1 MKAVMRLVALA
12 VMFCLWAN
20 AAHAQETLHR
30 ALEPYAL
37 FQTDITT
44 MLDADVP
51 DAAALDAALDR
62 AARHDPERL
71 TRGWI
76 AYGALTAAQSP
87 AWVNGVRSRVR
98 AAGRAAVLRQLRRDM
113 TYARRRPPGADE
125 ATQIVLRAMAADNA
139 RMNAL
144 AIRFEGLGAA
154 GDTSTWARRS
164 SVRDDALRAPSTRT
178 LAPEVLSRLRP
189 GPLTAA
195 PLTETTAFGGT
206 RFWDALGNRASPTPP
221 ALPWR
226 AIPARVPI
234 LDRMLTLGALLVVD
248 ATESE
253 TARVNAALD
262 DTSVSQCLAMQQL
275 QLRQCAS
282 VTHEPNEDAYCIAR
296 HGYEAT
302 SQCLALAAPA

>member
-1 MKAVMRLVALA
+1 MRLAALA

-20 AAHAQETLHR
+20 AAAAQETLHR

-37 FQTDITT
+37 FQTDITA
-44 MLDADVP
+44 MLDADVT

-62 AARHDPERL
+62 AARHDPQRL
-71 TRGWI
+71 ARGWI

-98 AAGRAAVLRQLRRDM
+98 AAGRPAVLRQLRRDM

-125 ATQIVLRAMAADNA
+125 ATQLILRAMAADNA
-139 RMNAL
+139 RMNAI

-154 GDTSTWARRS
+154 GDTSAWARRS
-164 SVRDDALRAPSTRT
+164 SARDEALRAPGTRT
-178 LAPEVLSRLRP
+178 LAPELLGRLRP
-189 GPLTAA
+189 APLTAA
-195 PLTETTAFGGT
+195 PLTEASAFGGT
-206 RFWDALGNRASPTPP
+206 RFWDALGNRASPAPP

-226 AIPARVPI
+226 AVPARAAI
-234 LDRMLTLGALLVVD
+234 LDRMLTLGALMVVG

-253 TARVNAALD
+253 TTRVNAALD
-262 DTSVSQCLAMQQL
+262 DASVSQCLAMQQL

-302 SQCLALAAPA
+302 SQCMALAAPA